1 VTDSALEIDS
11 RSLAETTAIGEAV
24 AGWLR
29 DGDAV
34 LLHGDLGAGKTTLV
48 KGIASGLR
56 VEAVVSSPSFG
67 LISEYDC
74 GLFAEIGRL
83 YHLDLYR
90 LQDAGDLASIGFE
103 EYVAPESGAALVEWP
118 ERAIGHLPDRYL
130 LIEMEVVGPQERH
143 LRFNA
148 HPADGSWTDRLADL
162 QHRLDRVVA
171 NADE

>member
-1 VTDSALEIDS
+1 VSDSALEILS
-11 RSLAETTAIGEAV
+11 RNPAETAAVGEAA

-29 DGDAV
+29 VGDVV

-48 KGIASGLR
+48 KGIAAGLR

-67 LISEYDC
+67 LINEYDC
-74 GLFAEIGRL
+74 GLFAEVGQL

-90 LQDAGDLASIGFE
+90 LQDASDLASIGVD

-130 LIEMEVVGPQERH
+130 LIEMEVVGPQERR
-143 LRFNA
+143 LSFSA
-148 HPADGSWTDRLADL
+148 HPADSSWAERLVDL

-171 NADE
+171 HADE